1 MLESFHEKSILIL
14 GFGREGVDTFLF
26 LRKFF
31 PGNTIGIADAN
42 EEAKIRNQQALKDG
56 NINWYLGKDYLKA
69 IEHHDVVIKTPG
81 IPIHILEI
89 EKAFKQ
95 GKIISQA
102 EIFFNEC
109 PGTII
114 GITGTKGKS
123 TTTSLIY
130 EILKSAGLKA
140 YLVGNIG
147 NPILNFLRKAKPS
160 DFFVYEL
167 SCHQLYNLTKSP
179 HISVLL
185 NIFPEHLD
193 YYKNF
198 KEYADSKSAITKYQ
212 SKDDYLVFDAQ
223 NKTTKLIAQK
233 SKAKKIAINAKNIS
247 KIIPIKNIP
256 LLGEHNLK
264 NVGAAIEVAKILKIP
279 KNKIA
284 LAIKNFKPLEHRLE
298 KVGTHRGITFYNDAL
313 ATIPEATIGAIDA
326 LGKDV
331 QTIMLGGFD
340 RNIKFES
347 FAKKI
352 VNNKI
357 QTVILFP
364 TTGEKI
370 WKEIQ
375 KRLRKGRVMKH
386 FFVDNMNDAVK
397 IAYKNT
403 DKGKICLLST
413 ACTSFSIFKDYREKG
428 EAFKK
433 YVKIYGN

>member
-1 MLESFHEKSILIL
+1 
-14 GFGREGVDTFLF
+14 
-26 LRKFF
+26 
-31 PGNTIGIADAN
+31 
-42 EEAKIRNQQALKDG
+42 LK
-56 NINWYLGKDYLKA
+56 N
-69 IEHHDVVIKTPG
+69 
-81 IPIHILEI
+81 
-89 EKAFKQ
+89 
-95 GKIISQA
+95 
-102 EIFFNEC
+102 
-109 PGTII
+109 
-114 GITGTKGKS
+114 
-123 TTTSLIY
+123 
-130 EILKSAGLKA
+130 AGLNA

-147 NPILNFLRKAKPS
+147 NPILNLLHRAKTS
-160 DFFVYEL
+160 DYFVYEL
-167 SCHQLYNLTKSP
+167 SCHQLYGLKKSP

-193 YYKNF
+193 YYKTF
-198 KEYADSKSAITKYQ
+198 KEYADSKSSIAKYQ
-212 SKDDYLVFDAQ
+212 SKDDYLVFDSE

-233 SKAKKIAINAKNIS
+233 SKAKKIPINIKNIS
-247 KIIPIKNIP
+247 KIISIKNIP

-264 NVGAAIEVAKILKIP
+264 NVSAAIEVAKILKIP
-279 KNKIA
+279 NRKIA
-284 LAIKNFKPLEHRLE
+284 LAIKKFKPLEHRLE
-298 KVGTHRGITFYNDAL
+298 KVGTHKGITFYNDAL

-352 VNNKI
+352 LDSKI

-370 WKEIQ
+370 WKCIAKKIK
-375 KRLRKGRVMKH
+375 KRRIMKH
-386 FFVDNMNDAVK
+386 FFVDNMSDAVK